1 MSTHKEPKPSCKV
14 WLEYNGKPL
23 LGKGGAEIL
32 ERIEKEQSLSKAA
45 KELGMSYRYLWNY
58 IKRMEKTVGAPVI
71 ETFRGGRAGGGGAK
85 LTALGKSLLQD
96 YRLVGGYLEEILSG
110 MQHGIYRLQ
119 MGAEKPLLGTV
130 KAIKR
135 KGKTAEI
142 TVEVKPPIA
151 VTAFV
156 SDEKAEELE
165 LKVGDNVEIWVR
177 TWDLI
182 IKKGKMA
189 TQPHICR

>member
-1 MSTHKEPKPSCKV
+1 MSKHKEPKPSCKV

-32 ERIEKEQSLSKAA
+32 ERIEKEQTLSKAA

-58 IKRMEKTVGAPVI
+58 IKRMEKTLGAPVI
-71 ETFRGGRAGGGGAK
+71 ETFRGGKAGGGGAK

-96 YRLVGGYLEEILSG
+96 YRLVGEYLEEILSSI
-110 MQHGIYRLQ
+110 QHGRYRLQ
-119 MGAEKPLLGTV
+119 MGAEESLLGTV
-130 KAIKR
+130 KAIK
-135 KGKTAEI
+135 KEGKTAEI
-142 TVEVKPPIA
+142 TVELKPPIV

-156 SDEKAEELE
+156 SDEKAEELG
-165 LKVGDNVEIWVR
+165 LKVGDNVEIQVR
-177 TWDLI
+177 AWDLI
-182 IKKGKMA
+182 IKKGEAA